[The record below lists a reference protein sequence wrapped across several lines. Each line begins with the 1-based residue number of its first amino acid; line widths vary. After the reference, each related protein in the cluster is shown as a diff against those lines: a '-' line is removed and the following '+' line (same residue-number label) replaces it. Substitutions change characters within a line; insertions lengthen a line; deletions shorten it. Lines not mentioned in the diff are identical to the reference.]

1 MLFRQDPQ
9 IFSIKLKRDLLVL
22 DTPILMGILNLTQ
35 NSFYDGGTLHGIDDI
50 LSRVESML
58 EEGATIIDIGAMS
71 SRPFSEALSIS
82 EELKPLETYLPK
94 IMARFSETYFS
105 IDTYRSTIAQFALE
119 NGVCMLNDISAYRL
133 DKELLSILKK
143 YQVPYVLMHMKGIP
157 QDMQMNPE
165 YDNLLLE
172 LYQFFDSKI
181 MELKSKGISDIILDL
196 GFGFGKRIEDN
207 YKLLKNLSYFHTLD
221 LPILTGISRKSM
233 IYKPLG
239 STAKDALNGSS
250 ALHFEALRQG
260 SKILRVHDVKEA
272 KEVITLYNLYEKS

>member
-133 DKELLSILKK
+133 DKELISVLKK
-143 YQVPYVLMHMKGIP
+143 HQVPYVLMHMKGIP
-157 QDMQMNPE
+157 QDMQMNPK

-239 STAKDALNGSS
+239 STAKDALNGST

>member
-133 DKELLSILKK
+133 DKELISLLKK
-143 YQVPYVLMHMKGIP
+143 HQVPYVLMHMKGIP
-157 QDMQMNPE
+157 QDMQMNPK

-239 STAKDALNGSS
+239 STAKDALNGST

>member
-133 DKELLSILKK
+133 DKELISLLKK
-143 YQVPYVLMHMKGIP
+143 HQVPYVLMHMKGIP

-239 STAKDALNGSS
+239 STAKDALNGST

>member
-22 DTPILMGILNLTQ
+22 DKPILMGILNLTQ
-35 NSFYDGGTLHGIDDI
+35 NSFYDGDTLHGLDDI
-50 LSRVESML
+50 LSRVETML

-71 SRPFSEALSIS
+71 SRPFSEELSVS

-94 IMARFSETYFS
+94 IMARFPEAYFS
-105 IDTYRSTIAQFALE
+105 IDTYRSIIAQFALE

-133 DKELLSILKK
+133 DKELIAILKK
-143 YQVPYVLMHMKGIP
+143 HNVPYVLMHMKGVP
-157 QDMQMNPE
+157 QDMQMDPE

-181 MELKSKGISDIILDL
+181 MELKSIGISDIILDL

-207 YKLLKNLSYFHTLD
+207 YKLLKNLSYFHTFD

-239 STAKDALNGSS
+239 STAKDALNGTS

-260 SKILRVHDVKEA
+260 SKILRVHDVIEA

>member
-1 MLFRQDPQ
+1 
-9 IFSIKLKRDLLVL
+9 
-22 DTPILMGILNLTQ
+22 MGILNLTQ

-50 LSRVESML
+50 LSRIETML

-133 DKELLSILKK
+133 DKELISVLKK
-143 YQVPYVLMHMKGIP
+143 HQVPYVLMHMKGIP

-239 STAKDALNGSS
+239 STAKDALNGST

>member
-50 LSRVESML
+50 LSRIETML

-133 DKELLSILKK
+133 DKELISVLKK
-143 YQVPYVLMHMKGIP
+143 HQVPYVLMHMKGIP

-239 STAKDALNGSS
+239 SNAKDALNGSS

>member
-22 DTPILMGILNLTQ
+22 NTPILMGILNLTQ

-50 LSRVESML
+50 LSRIETML

-133 DKELLSILKK
+133 DKELISVLKK
-143 YQVPYVLMHMKGIP
+143 HQVPYVLMHMKGIP

-239 STAKDALNGSS
+239 STAKDALNGST

>member
-221 LPILTGISRKSM
+221 LPILAGISRKSM

>member
-22 DTPILMGILNLTQ
+22 NTPILMGILNLTQ

-133 DKELLSILKK
+133 DKELISVLKK
-143 YQVPYVLMHMKGIP
+143 HQVPYVLMHMKGIP

>member
-22 DTPILMGILNLTQ
+22 DKPILMGILNLTQ
-35 NSFYDGGTLHGIDDI
+35 NSFFDGGTLHGIDDI
-50 LSRVESML
+50 LLRVETML
-58 EEGATIIDIGAMS
+58 EEGAKIIDIGAMS
-71 SRPFSEALSIS
+71 SRPFSEELSVS
-82 EELKPLETYLPK
+82 EELIPLETYLPK
-94 IMARFSETYFS
+94 IMARFPEAYFS

-133 DKELLSILKK
+133 DKELIAILKK
-143 YQVPYVLMHMKGIP
+143 HQVPYVLMHMKGVP
-157 QDMQMNPE
+157 QDMQMDPE

-207 YKLLKNLSYFHTLD
+207 YKLLKNLSYFHTFD

-233 IYKPLG
+233 IYNPLG
-239 STAKDALNGSS
+239 STAKDALNGTS

>member
-22 DTPILMGILNLTQ
+22 DKPILMGILNLTQ

-50 LSRVESML
+50 LLRVETML
-58 EEGATIIDIGAMS
+58 EEGAKIIDIGAMS
-71 SRPFSEALSIS
+71 SRPFSEELSVS
-82 EELKPLETYLPK
+82 EELIPLETYLPK
-94 IMARFSETYFS
+94 IMARFPEAYFS

-133 DKELLSILKK
+133 DKELIAILKK
-143 YQVPYVLMHMKGIP
+143 HQVPYVLMHMKGVP
-157 QDMQMNPE
+157 QDMQMDPE

-207 YKLLKNLSYFHTLD
+207 YKLLKNLSYFHTFD

-233 IYKPLG
+233 IYNPLG
-239 STAKDALNGSS
+239 STAKDALNGTT

>member
-50 LSRVESML
+50 LSRIETML

-133 DKELLSILKK
+133 DKELISLLKK
-143 YQVPYVLMHMKGIP
+143 HQVPYVLMHMKGIP

>member
-239 STAKDALNGSS
+239 SNAKDALNGSS

>member
-1 MLFRQDPQ
+1 
-9 IFSIKLKRDLLVL
+9 
-22 DTPILMGILNLTQ
+22 MGILNLTQ

-50 LSRVESML
+50 LSRIETML

-133 DKELLSILKK
+133 DKELISVLKK
-143 YQVPYVLMHMKGIP
+143 HQVPYVLMHMKGIP

-239 STAKDALNGSS
+239 SNAKDALNGSS

>member
-22 DTPILMGILNLTQ
+22 NTPILMGILNLTQ

-50 LSRVESML
+50 LSRIETML

-133 DKELLSILKK
+133 DKELISLLKK
-143 YQVPYVLMHMKGIP
+143 HQVPYVLMHMKGIP

>member
-133 DKELLSILKK
+133 DKELISLLKK
-143 YQVPYVLMHMKGIP
+143 HQVPYVLMHMKGIP

>member
-133 DKELLSILKK
+133 DKELISLLKK
-143 YQVPYVLMHMKGIP
+143 HQVPYVLMHMKGIP

-221 LPILTGISRKSM
+221 LPILAGISRKSM